1 MRGTLTAPLFR
12 PLEAI
17 LNRGVRV
24 STDAAKRCR
33 ALEGSSFRLEIE
45 GLDVGVTLVSRGDRL
60 ELSERAEADAK
71 LTGRP
76 LSLARLAATGDED
89 VLRSKAV
96 RVSGDPLVAQDF
108 RELIRIAAPD
118 FEEELSRLV
127 GDLAARHLTNVAR
140 DLAGWGLDA
149 ADRLSRDVTEYL
161 QEESRNLP
169 ARVEV
174 EAFLDRV
181 DATAEAFE
189 RLEARVARL
198 ERGR

>member
-17 LNRGVRV
+17 LNRGVRA

-33 ALEGSSFRLEIE
+33 SLEGSSFRLEIE
-45 GLDVGVTLVSRGDRL
+45 GLDVGVTLISRGDRL
-60 ELSERAEADAK
+60 ELSERVEADAK

-96 RVSGDPLVAQDF
+96 RVAGDPLVAQDF

-127 GDLAARHLTNVAR
+127 GDLAARRLANVAR

-149 ADRLSRDVTEYL
+149 ADRLSRDVAEYL

>member
-17 LNRGVRV
+17 LNRGVRA

-33 ALEGSSFRLEIE
+33 ALEGASFRLEIE

-89 VLRSKAV
+89 LLRAKAV
-96 RVSGDPLVAQDF
+96 RVAGDPLVAQDF

-127 GDLAARHLTNVAR
+127 GDLAARRLANVAR

-149 ADRLSRDVTEYL
+149 ADRLSRDVAEYL

>member
-127 GDLAARHLTNVAR
+127 GDLAARRLANVAR

>member
-1 MRGTLTAPLFR
+1 MRGTLTAPLLR

-17 LNRGVRV
+17 LNRGVRA

-45 GLDVGVTLVSRGDRL
+45 GLDVGVTLVSRGGRL

-71 LTGRP
+71 LSGRP

-127 GDLAARHLTNVAR
+127 GDLAARRLASVAR

-149 ADRLSRDVTEYL
+149 ADRLSRDVAEYL
-161 QEESRNLP
+161 QEESHNLP

-198 ERGR
+198 ERSR

>member
-1 MRGTLTAPLFR
+1 MHGPLTAPLFR

-17 LNRGVRV
+17 LNRGVRA

-127 GDLAARHLTNVAR
+127 GDLAARRLANVAR

-149 ADRLSRDVTEYL
+149 ADRLSRDVAEYL